1 MEVCV
6 AISASHTITSRIA
19 YRTGGFVT
27 HAKLLHKLAVV
38 AAAGLFALGLGAAT
52 ATSASAAGPVI
63 DIDNPTPYGDI
74 SDGPPQS

>member
-1 MEVCV
+1 M
-6 AISASHTITSRIA
+6 
-19 YRTGGFVT
+19 T
-27 HAKLLHKLAVV
+27 HAKLLQKLAVV
-38 AAAGLFALGLGAAT
+38 AAAGIFALGLGAAT